1 MNIIDALIIVCLII
15 GLIAGYRRGLIKQIV
30 LLVGLVLS
38 VIISFKLRA
47 PISTFLYKNLPFFSF
62 GGIFKGVS
70 ILNILL
76 YEVIAFLVIFSIVYL
91 ILRILLKI
99 SGLIEKLL
107 RITVV
112 LGFFSRLAG
121 AIVGLL
127 EGYIIVFI
135 FLFIASQPF
144 INIKELNDSK
154 YANKILDNTPIMSN
168 SIKNTRNAINEIY
181 DLTKIYKEDKE
192 AFNEQAIALF
202 IKYDI
207 ITTENV
213 ELLREKGKLN

>member
-1 MNIIDALIIVCLII
+1 MNIIDALITVCLII